1 MHPNSNTLGEK
12 IDNLIYK
19 ICEIIEKL
27 RDVLSSEKN
36 MQRVYD
42 KEIASALD
50 LTSVNFAT
58 MKKRNSVPFSNILDF
73 CALKKISI
81 NWLLYGQDPSSLIDS
96 TDKYWIKYFP
106 TINVSAGG
114 GAFDSEQDF
123 EKLDLPDF
131 FVNIVGGKDNIKN
144 IEAINVT
151 GDSMEPTLNNGNIIF
166 IDKTKQD
173 IAKDGIYAFVNE
185 NGLFVK
191 RIQRRVD
198 GAIDIIS
205 DNKEYPIQI
214 AKKQEI
220 DVLGK
225 VVSSIGR
232 VF

>member
-1 MHPNSNTLGEK
+1 MLCIN
-12 IDNLIYK
+12 
-19 ICEIIEKL
+19 EIIEKL
-27 RDVLSSEKN
+27 RDVLSSERDNGK
-36 MQRVYD
+36 VFD
-42 KEIASALD
+42 KEIANVLD

-58 MKKRNSVPFSNILDF
+58 MKKRNSIPFSNILDF

-81 NWLLYGQDPSSLIDS
+81 NWMLYGQDPSSLVDS

-106 TINVSAGG
+106 TISVSAGG
-114 GAFDSEQDF
+114 GAYEADDEF

-131 FVNIVGGKDNIKN
+131 FVNIIGGKDNIKN

-173 IAKDGIYAFVNE
+173 VSKDGIYAFVNE

-191 RIQRRVD
+191 RMQRRID
-198 GAIDIIS
+198 GSLDIIS
-205 DNKEYPIQI
+205 DNKEYPMQI
-214 AKKQEI
+214 AEKSDI
-220 DVLGK
+220 NILGK
-225 VVSSIGR
+225 VVSSIGK

>member
-1 MHPNSNTLGEK
+1 MFNVS
-12 IDNLIYK
+12 
-19 ICEIIEKL
+19 EIIEKL
-27 RDVLSSEKN
+27 RDVLSSENNNGK
-36 MQRVYD
+36 VFD
-42 KEIASALD
+42 KDIANALE

-96 TDKYWIKYFP
+96 TDKYWIKYYP
-106 TINVSAGG
+106 TVNVSAGG
-114 GAFDSEQDF
+114 GACDAEDNF

-131 FVNIVGGKDNIKN
+131 FVNIVGGADNIKN

-166 IDKTKQD
+166 IDKTKKD
-173 IAKDGIYAFVNE
+173 LSKDGIYAFVNE

-191 RIQRRVD
+191 RIQRRID
-198 GAIDIIS
+198 GNLDVIS

-214 AKKQEI
+214 TQKTNI
-220 DVLGK
+220 DILGK
-225 VVSSIGR
+225 VISSIGK

>member
-1 MHPNSNTLGEK
+1 MLRIG
-12 IDNLIYK
+12 
-19 ICEIIEKL
+19 EIIEKL
-27 RDVLSSEKN
+27 RDVLSSEKDAGKIF
-36 MQRVYD
+36 D
-42 KEIASALD
+42 KDIASALD

-58 MKKRNSVPFSNILDF
+58 MKKRNSVPFSKILDF
-73 CALKKISI
+73 CAVKKISI

-106 TINVSAGG
+106 TISVSAGG
-114 GAFDSEQDF
+114 GAFDGEQDF

-131 FVNIVGGKDNIKN
+131 FVNIIGGKDHIKN

-173 IAKDGIYAFVNE
+173 ISKDGIYAFVNE

-198 GAIDIIS
+198 GTLDIIS

-214 AKKQEI
+214 AHKPEI
-220 DVLGK
+220 NILGK

>member
-1 MHPNSNTLGEK
+1 MFN
-12 IDNLIYK
+12 IF
-19 ICEIIEKL
+19 EIIEKL
-27 RDVLSSEKN
+27 RDVLSSEKDN
-36 MQRVYD
+36 GKVFD
-42 KEIASALD
+42 KDIANALD

-58 MKKRNSVPFSNILDF
+58 MKKRNSIPFSNILDF

-81 NWLLYGQDPSSLIDS
+81 NWLLYGQDPSSLIDT
-96 TDKYWIKYFP
+96 TDRYWIKYFP
-106 TINVSAGG
+106 TVSVSAGG
-114 GAFDSEQDF
+114 GAYDSEDEF

-131 FVNIVGGKDNIKN
+131 FVDIIGGKDNVKN

-166 IDKTKQD
+166 IDKTKTD
-173 IAKDGIYAFVNE
+173 VNKDGIYAFINE

-198 GAIDIIS
+198 GGLDVIS
-205 DNKEYPIQI
+205 DNKEYPIQVVQ
-214 AKKQEI
+214 KNGI

>member
-1 MHPNSNTLGEK
+1 MFNIN
-12 IDNLIYK
+12 
-19 ICEIIEKL
+19 EIIEKL
-27 RDVLSSEKN
+27 RDVLSSEKEDGK
-36 MQRVYD
+36 VFD

-81 NWLLYGQDPSSLIDS
+81 NWMLYGQDPSSLIDS
-96 TDKYWIKYFP
+96 TDRYWIKYFP
-106 TINVSAGG
+106 TITVSAGG
-114 GAFDSEQDF
+114 GAYDSEDEY

-131 FVNIVGGKDNIKN
+131 FVDIIGGKENVKN

-166 IDKTKQD
+166 IDKTKQNVN
-173 IAKDGIYAFVNE
+173 KDGIYAFINE

-198 GAIDIIS
+198 GGLAVIS
-205 DNKEYPIQI
+205 DNKEYPMQI
-214 AKKQEI
+214 VQKDGI
-220 DVLGK
+220 NVLGK
-225 VVSSIGR
+225 VVSSIGK

>member
-1 MHPNSNTLGEK
+1 MFNIN
-12 IDNLIYK
+12 
-19 ICEIIEKL
+19 EIIEKL
-27 RDVLSSEKN
+27 RDVLSSEKKDGK
-36 MQRVYD
+36 VFD
-42 KEIASALD
+42 KEIATALD

-81 NWLLYGQDPSSLIDS
+81 NWMLYGQDPSSLIDS

-106 TINVSAGG
+106 TISVSAGG
-114 GAFDSEQDF
+114 GAYDFEDEF

-131 FVNIVGGKDNIKN
+131 FVSIIGGKENVKN

-166 IDKTKQD
+166 IDKTKQNVS
-173 IAKDGIYAFVNE
+173 KDGIYAFINE

-198 GAIDIIS
+198 GGLDVIS
-205 DNKEYPIQI
+205 DNKEYPMQI
-214 AKKQEI
+214 VNKNGI
-220 DVLGK
+220 NILGK
-225 VVSSIGR
+225 VVSSIGK

>member
-1 MHPNSNTLGEK
+1 MLCIN
-12 IDNLIYK
+12 
-19 ICEIIEKL
+19 EIIDKL
-27 RDVLSSEKN
+27 RDVLSSERDNGKIF
-36 MQRVYD
+36 D
-42 KEIASALD
+42 KEIANALD

-58 MKKRNSVPFSNILDF
+58 MKKRNTIPFSNILDF

-81 NWLLYGQDPSSLIDS
+81 NWMLYGQDPSSLIDS

-106 TINVSAGG
+106 TISVSAGG
-114 GAFDSEQDF
+114 GAYDADEEY

-131 FVNIVGGKDNIKN
+131 FVNIIGGKDNIKN

-173 IAKDGIYAFVNE
+173 VSKDGIYAFVNE

-191 RIQRRVD
+191 RMQRRID
-198 GAIDIIS
+198 GSLDIIS
-205 DNKEYPIQI
+205 DNKEYPMQI
-214 AKKQEI
+214 AKKAEI
-220 DVLGK
+220 NILGK
-225 VVSSIGR
+225 VVSSIGK

>member
-1 MHPNSNTLGEK
+1 MLCIN
-12 IDNLIYK
+12 
-19 ICEIIEKL
+19 EIIEKL
-27 RDVLSSEKN
+27 RDVLSSETNNGKIF
-36 MQRVYD
+36 D
-42 KEIASALD
+42 KEIANALD

-58 MKKRNSVPFSNILDF
+58 MKKRNSIPFSNILDF

-81 NWLLYGQDPSSLIDS
+81 NWMLYGQDPSSLIDS

-114 GAFDSEQDF
+114 GAYDADEVY

-173 IAKDGIYAFVNE
+173 VSKDGIYAFVNE

-191 RIQRRVD
+191 RMQRRID
-198 GAIDIIS
+198 GSLDIIS
-205 DNKEYPIQI
+205 DNKEYPMQI
-214 AKKQEI
+214 AKKTEI
-220 DVLGK
+220 NILGK
-225 VVSSIGR
+225 VVSSIGK

>member
-1 MHPNSNTLGEK
+1 MFNIN
-12 IDNLIYK
+12 
-19 ICEIIEKL
+19 EIIEKL
-27 RDVLSSEKN
+27 RDVLSSEKKDGK
-36 MQRVYD
+36 VFD
-42 KEIASALD
+42 KEIATALD

-73 CALKKISI
+73 CAVKKISI

-106 TINVSAGG
+106 TVSVSAGG
-114 GAFDSEQDF
+114 GAYDEEDDY

-131 FVNIVGGKDNIKN
+131 FVNIIGGKENVKN

-166 IDKTKQD
+166 IDKTKQNVS
-173 IAKDGIYAFVNE
+173 KDGIYAFINE

-198 GAIDIIS
+198 GGLDVIS
-205 DNKEYPIQI
+205 DNKEYPMQI
-214 AKKQEI
+214 VNKDGI
-220 DVLGK
+220 NVLGK
-225 VVSSIGR
+225 VVSSIGK

>member
-1 MHPNSNTLGEK
+1 MFNIN
-12 IDNLIYK
+12 
-19 ICEIIEKL
+19 EIIEKL
-27 RDVLSSEKN
+27 RDVLSSEKSDGK
-36 MQRVYD
+36 VFD
-42 KEIASALD
+42 KEIANALD

-81 NWLLYGQDPSSLIDS
+81 NWLLYGQDPSSLIDT

-106 TINVSAGG
+106 TISVSAGG
-114 GAFDSEQDF
+114 GAYDTDEDF

-131 FVNIVGGKDNIKN
+131 FVDIIGGKENVKN

-166 IDKTKQD
+166 IDKTKQNVS
-173 IAKDGIYAFVNE
+173 KDGIYAFINE

-198 GAIDIIS
+198 GGLDVIS
-205 DNKEYPIQI
+205 DNKEYPMQI
-214 AKKQEI
+214 VNKEGI
-220 DVLGK
+220 NVLGK
-225 VVSSIGR
+225 VISSIGK

>member
-1 MHPNSNTLGEK
+1 MLDIS
-12 IDNLIYK
+12 
-19 ICEIIEKL
+19 EIIEKL
-27 RDVLSSEKN
+27 RDVLSSEKE
-36 MQRVYD
+36 QGKVFD
-42 KEIASALD
+42 KEIAQALD
-50 LTSVNFAT
+50 ITSVNFAT
-58 MKKRNSVPFSNILDF
+58 MKKRNSIPFSNILDF

-114 GAFDSEQDF
+114 GAYDSEENY
-123 EKLDLPDF
+123 EKLDVPDF
-131 FVNIVGGKDNIKN
+131 FVNIIGGQENIKN
-144 IEAINVT
+144 VEAINVT

-173 IAKDGIYAFVNE
+173 ISKDGIYAFVNE

-191 RIQRRVD
+191 RIQRRID
-198 GAIDIIS
+198 GSLDIIS
-205 DNKEYPIQI
+205 DNKEYPVQI
-214 AKKQEI
+214 AQKKEI

-225 VVSSIGR
+225 VISSIGR

>member
-1 MHPNSNTLGEK
+1 MLDIS
-12 IDNLIYK
+12 
-19 ICEIIEKL
+19 EIIEKL
-27 RDVLSSEKN
+27 RDVLSSEKE
-36 MQRVYD
+36 QGKVFD
-42 KEIASALD
+42 KEIAQALD
-50 LTSVNFAT
+50 ITSVNFAT
-58 MKKRNSVPFSNILDF
+58 MKKRNSIPFSNILDF

-114 GAFDSEQDF
+114 GAYDSEENY
-123 EKLDLPDF
+123 EKLDVPDF
-131 FVNIVGGKDNIKN
+131 FVNIIGGQENIKN
-144 IEAINVT
+144 VEAINVT

-173 IAKDGIYAFVNE
+173 ISKDGIYAYVNE

-191 RIQRRVD
+191 RIQRRID
-198 GAIDIIS
+198 GSLDIIS
-205 DNKEYPIQI
+205 DNKEYPVQI
-214 AKKQEI
+214 AQKKEI

-225 VVSSIGR
+225 VISSIGR

>member
-1 MHPNSNTLGEK
+1 MFNIN
-12 IDNLIYK
+12 
-19 ICEIIEKL
+19 EIIEKL
-27 RDVLSSEKN
+27 RDVLSSEKSDGK
-36 MQRVYD
+36 VFD
-42 KEIASALD
+42 KEIANALD

-81 NWLLYGQDPSSLIDS
+81 NWLLYGQDPSSLIDT

-106 TINVSAGG
+106 TISVSAGG
-114 GAFDSEQDF
+114 GAYDTDEDF

-131 FVNIVGGKDNIKN
+131 FVDIIGGKENVKN

-166 IDKTKQD
+166 IDTTKQNVS
-173 IAKDGIYAFVNE
+173 KDGIYAFINE

-198 GAIDIIS
+198 GGLDVIS
-205 DNKEYPIQI
+205 DNKEYPMQI
-214 AKKQEI
+214 VNKEGI
-220 DVLGK
+220 NVLGK
-225 VVSSIGR
+225 VISSIGK

>member
-1 MHPNSNTLGEK
+1 MLCIN
-12 IDNLIYK
+12 
-19 ICEIIEKL
+19 EIIEKL
-27 RDVLSSEKN
+27 RDVLSSERDNGK
-36 MQRVYD
+36 VFD
-42 KEIASALD
+42 KEIANVLD

-58 MKKRNSVPFSNILDF
+58 MKKRNSIPFSNILDF

-81 NWLLYGQDPSSLIDS
+81 NWMLYGQDPSSLVDS

-106 TINVSAGG
+106 TISVSAGG
-114 GAFDSEQDF
+114 GAYEADGEY

-131 FVNIVGGKDNIKN
+131 FVNIIGGKDNIKN

-173 IAKDGIYAFVNE
+173 VSKDGIYAFVNE

-191 RIQRRVD
+191 RMQRRID
-198 GAIDIIS
+198 GSLDIIS
-205 DNKEYPIQI
+205 DNKEYPMQI
-214 AKKQEI
+214 AKKTEI
-220 DVLGK
+220 NILGK
-225 VVSSIGR
+225 VVSSIGK

>member
-1 MHPNSNTLGEK
+1 MLDFN
-12 IDNLIYK
+12 
-19 ICEIIEKL
+19 EILEKL

-36 MQRVYD
+36 SGKVFD
-42 KEIASALD
+42 KEIATALGI
-50 LTSVNFAT
+50 TSVNFAT
-58 MKKRNSVPFSNILDF
+58 MKKRNTIPFANILDF

-106 TINVSAGG
+106 TISVSAGG
-114 GAFDSEQDF
+114 GAYDNEDQY
-123 EKLDLPDF
+123 ERLEVPEF
-131 FVNIVGGKDNIKN
+131 FLTIIGGRDNIHN

-166 IDKTKQD
+166 IDKSKND
-173 IAKDGIYAFVNE
+173 IAKDGIYAFINQ

-198 GAIDIIS
+198 GNLDIIS
-205 DNKEYPIQI
+205 DNKEYPSQI
-214 AKKQEI
+214 SNKHEI
-220 DVLGK
+220 KILGK
-225 VVSSIGR
+225 VVSSIGK

>member
-1 MHPNSNTLGEK
+1 MFNIN
-12 IDNLIYK
+12 
-19 ICEIIEKL
+19 EIIEKL

-36 MQRVYD
+36 NGKVFD
-42 KEIASALD
+42 KEIAKALE

-106 TINVSAGG
+106 TIAVSAGG
-114 GAFDSEQDF
+114 GAYDNIDEY
-123 EKLDLPDF
+123 EKLDLPNF
-131 FVNIVGGKDNIKN
+131 FIDIIGGKENLKN
-144 IEAINVT
+144 IEAINVI

-166 IDKTKQD
+166 IDKTKFD
-173 IAKDGIYAFVNE
+173 VNKDGIYAFVNE

-191 RIQRRVD
+191 RIQRRID
-198 GAIDIIS
+198 GGLDIIS
-205 DNKEYPIQI
+205 DNREYPIQVTD
-214 AKKQEI
+214 KKEI
-220 DVLGK
+220 KILGK
-225 VVSSIGR
+225 VISSIGK

>member
-1 MHPNSNTLGEK
+1 MFNIN
-12 IDNLIYK
+12 
-19 ICEIIEKL
+19 EIIEKL
-27 RDVLSSEKN
+27 RDVLASEKTDGK
-36 MQRVYD
+36 VFD
-42 KEIASALD
+42 KEIANALD

-81 NWLLYGQDPSSLIDS
+81 NWMLYGQDPSSLIDT

-114 GAFDSEQDF
+114 GAYDGDEEY

-131 FVNIVGGKDNIKN
+131 FVELVGGKENIKN

-173 IAKDGIYAFVNE
+173 VTKDGIYAFINE

-198 GAIDIIS
+198 GGLDVIS
-205 DNKEYPIQI
+205 DNKEYP
-214 AKKQEI
+214 KQVVSKDGI

-225 VVSSIGR
+225 VISSIGK

>member
-1 MHPNSNTLGEK
+1 MLCIN
-12 IDNLIYK
+12 
-19 ICEIIEKL
+19 EIIEKL
-27 RDVLSSEKN
+27 RDVLSSERDNGK
-36 MQRVYD
+36 VFD
-42 KEIASALD
+42 KEIANVLD

-58 MKKRNSVPFSNILDF
+58 MKKRNSIPFSNILDF

-81 NWLLYGQDPSSLIDS
+81 NWMLYGQDPSSLVDS

-106 TINVSAGG
+106 TISVSAGG
-114 GAFDSEQDF
+114 GAYEADDEF

-131 FVNIVGGKDNIKN
+131 FVNIIGGKDNIKN

-173 IAKDGIYAFVNE
+173 VSKDGIYAFVNE

-191 RIQRRVD
+191 RMQRRID
-198 GAIDIIS
+198 GSLDIIS
-205 DNKEYPIQI
+205 DNKEYPVQI
-214 AKKQEI
+214 AEKSDI
-220 DVLGK
+220 NILGK
-225 VVSSIGR
+225 VVSSIGK

>member
-1 MHPNSNTLGEK
+1 MLRIG
-12 IDNLIYK
+12 
-19 ICEIIEKL
+19 EIIEKL
-27 RDVLSSEKN
+27 RDVLSSEKDTGK
-36 MQRVYD
+36 VFD
-42 KEIASALD
+42 KDIASALE

-73 CALKKISI
+73 CAIKKISI

-131 FVNIVGGKDNIKN
+131 FVNIIGGKNHIKN

-173 IAKDGIYAFVNE
+173 ISKDGIYAFINE

-198 GAIDIIS
+198 GALDIIS

-214 AKKQEI
+214 TSKPEI
-220 DVLGK
+220 TILGK

>member
-1 MHPNSNTLGEK
+1 MFNIS
-12 IDNLIYK
+12 
-19 ICEIIEKL
+19 EIIEKL

-36 MQRVYD
+36 NGKVFD
-42 KEIASALD
+42 KDIANALD

-58 MKKRNSVPFSNILDF
+58 MKKRNSVPFSNILNF

-81 NWLLYGQDPSSLIDS
+81 NWMLYGQDPSSLIDS
-96 TDKYWIKYFP
+96 TDKYWIKYYP
-106 TINVSAGG
+106 TISVSAGG
-114 GAFDSEQDF
+114 GAYDAEDEYEQ
-123 EKLDLPDF
+123 LDLPDF
-131 FVNIVGGKDNIKN
+131 FVDIIGGKENLKN

-173 IAKDGIYAFVNE
+173 VNKDGIYAFVNE

-198 GAIDIIS
+198 GGLDVIS
-205 DNKEYPIQI
+205 DNKEYPMQVVS
-214 AKKQEI
+214 KGGI

-225 VVSSIGR
+225 VVSSIGK

>member
-1 MHPNSNTLGEK
+1 MLCIN
-12 IDNLIYK
+12 
-19 ICEIIEKL
+19 EIIDKL
-27 RDVLSSEKN
+27 RDVLSSEKESGKIF
-36 MQRVYD
+36 D
-42 KEIASALD
+42 KEIANALD

-58 MKKRNSVPFSNILDF
+58 MKKRNSIPFSNILDF

-81 NWLLYGQDPSSLIDS
+81 NWMLYGQDPSSLVDS

-114 GAFDSEQDF
+114 GAYDGDEEF

-173 IAKDGIYAFVNE
+173 VSKDGIYAFVNE

-191 RIQRRVD
+191 RMQRRID
-198 GAIDIIS
+198 GSLDIIS

-214 AKKQEI
+214 AKKTEI
-220 DVLGK
+220 DILGK
-225 VVSSIGR
+225 VVSSIGK

>member
-1 MHPNSNTLGEK
+1 MLNIN
-12 IDNLIYK
+12 
-19 ICEIIEKL
+19 EIIEKL
-27 RDVLSSEKN
+27 RDVLSSEKELGK
-36 MQRVYD
+36 VFD
-42 KEIASALD
+42 KDIANALD

-81 NWLLYGQDPSSLIDS
+81 NWLLYGQDPSSLVDS

-106 TINVSAGG
+106 SVSVSAGG
-114 GAFDSEQDF
+114 GAFEDEDDF

-131 FVNIVGGKDNIKN
+131 FVNIIGGKENLKN

-166 IDKTKQD
+166 IDKTKGD
-173 IAKDGIYAFVNE
+173 ASKDGIYAFINE

-191 RIQRRVD
+191 RIQKRVD
-198 GAIDIIS
+198 GALDIIS

-214 AKKQEI
+214 ANKKDI
-220 DVLGK
+220 TILGK
-225 VVSSIGR
+225 VVSSIGK

>member
-1 MHPNSNTLGEK
+1 MFNIN
-12 IDNLIYK
+12 
-19 ICEIIEKL
+19 EIIEKL
-27 RDVLSSEKN
+27 RDVLSSEKDTGK
-36 MQRVYD
+36 VFD
-42 KEIASALD
+42 KEIANALD

-58 MKKRNSVPFSNILDF
+58 MKKRKSVPFSNILDF

-106 TINVSAGG
+106 TINISAGG
-114 GAFDSEQDF
+114 GAYNTEESF

-131 FVNIVGGKDNIKN
+131 FIDLVGGKENVKN

-166 IDKTKQD
+166 IDKRKQD
-173 IAKDGIYAFVNE
+173 VAKDGIYAFINE

-198 GAIDIIS
+198 GGLDIIS
-205 DNKEYPIQI
+205 DNKEYPLQI
-214 AKKQEI
+214 VNTEGI
-220 DVLGK
+220 DILGK
-225 VVSSIGR
+225 VVSSIGK

>member
-1 MHPNSNTLGEK
+1 MLNIG
-12 IDNLIYK
+12 
-19 ICEIIEKL
+19 EIIEKL

-36 MQRVYD
+36 NGKVFD
-42 KEIASALD
+42 KEIANALD
-50 LTSVNFAT
+50 ITSVNFAT

-106 TINVSAGG
+106 TISVSAGG
-114 GAFDSEQDF
+114 GAYDDDDSFEQL
-123 EKLDLPDF
+123 ELPDF
-131 FVNIVGGKDNIKN
+131 FVNIVGGKENLKN

-166 IDKTKQD
+166 IDKTKD
-173 IAKDGIYAFVNE
+173 DLNKDGIYAFVNE

-191 RIQRRVD
+191 RIQKRVD
-198 GAIDIIS
+198 GKLDIIS
-205 DNKEYPIQI
+205 DNKEYPIQMSN
-214 AKKQEI
+214 KQEI
-220 DVLGK
+220 NILGK
-225 VVSSIGR
+225 VISSIGK